1 VVPHKYIPADIDTI
15 LKVIVLSSRSLGG
28 WWYLAVVA
36 LLNHAVQLHFISVP
50 LRRERGG
57 GLKGGGGRKRGGGL
71 KGESYTGRCKCQR
84 VSVKRDLMCRK

>member
-36 LLNHAVQLHFISVP
+36 LLNYAVQLHFISVP
-50 LRRERGG
+50 LRRER
-57 GLKGGGGRKRGGGL
+57 GGGGRKRGGGL